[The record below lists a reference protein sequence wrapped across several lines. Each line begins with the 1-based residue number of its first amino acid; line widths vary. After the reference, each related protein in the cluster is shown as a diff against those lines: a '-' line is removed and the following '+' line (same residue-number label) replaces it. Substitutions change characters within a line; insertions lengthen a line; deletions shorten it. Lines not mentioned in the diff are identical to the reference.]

1 MTVFETLQTLGLPI
15 VYGAHTERIQ
25 TPYLLLTGGGQLQAP
40 ADDTYVWKEELYQL
54 EYYFTDKDPDLEERI
69 EAMLLDMGRLY
80 DKSEDLYLNDQKV
93 FMIYYNF

>member
-15 VYGAHTERIQ
+15 VYGAHTEKIQ
-25 TPYLLLTGGGQLQAP
+25 TPYLLITGDGQQQAV
-40 ADDTYVWKEELYQL
+40 ADDTYFWTEELFSL
-54 EYYFTDKDPDLEERI
+54 EYYFTDKDPETEARI

-80 DKSEDLYLNDQKV
+80 EKSEDLYLDDQKV

>member
-40 ADDTYVWKEELYQL
+40 ADDTYYWKEDLYQL
-54 EYYFTDKDPDLEERI
+54 EYYFTDKDPEI
-69 EAMLLDMGRLY
+69 LLIIQNHYMKHVLIKIFVRNI
-80 DKSEDLYLNDQKV
+80 LNKGLV
-93 FMIYYNF
+93 LTALS